1 MRHTARL
8 LCGTA
13 IVVVAMTA
21 CAGPA
26 ESPLARS
33 GAEVFP
39 LTISRTGGVAGF
51 GDVLVVT
58 GDGLIVVTQKG
69 RAQWTCRL
77 TPSAATRLRL
87 AASEVPWPR
96 LRPAN
101 TGPSFPDD
109 LVTTVQSPAGGP
121 VRLQDPRL
129 GATSTVFN
137 ELVNDVQGGRSASG
151 MCRPL

>member
-8 LCGTA
+8 LWSTA
-13 IVVVAMTA
+13 IIVAAMTA

-26 ESPLARS
+26 ESPVAKS
-33 GAEVFP
+33 SAEVFP

-51 GDVLVVT
+51 MDVLVVT
-58 GDGLIVVTQKG
+58 GDGLVMVTQKG
-69 RAQWTCRL
+69 RAPWTCRL
-77 TPSAATRLRL
+77 APGEATRLRL

-96 LRPAN
+96 LTPASK
-101 TGPSFPDD
+101 GPSFPDD

-121 VRLQDPRL
+121 VRLEDPL
-129 GATSTVFN
+129 MGATGAVFN
-137 ELVNDVQGGRSASG
+137 ELVNDLRSGRSASG